1 METPR
6 SNTETVLPVGADL
19 LGFGVEL
26 FHAALAG
33 NLPCDYEWNEG
44 ESAIHV
50 GICAVIAEIDGH
62 GLEPE
67 EELSLVYRILAFGGL
82 VEKMV
87 RDPRTRE
94 HVASSKDGYQVSET
108 LVRLAASASLVATP
122 DGALEYDQEAMARK
136 LIN

>member
-1 METPR
+1 MR
-6 SNTETVLPVGADL
+6 SLRNDVDTVLPVGPDL
-19 LGFGVEL
+19 LGFGVEI

-33 NLPCDYEWNEG
+33 NFPCDYQWAEG

-50 GICAVIAEIDGH
+50 GIKAVISEIDGH

-67 EELSLVYRILAFGGL
+67 EELSLVYRVLAFGGL
-82 VEKMV
+82 VEKMA

-94 HVASSKDGYQVSET
+94 HVARSKDGYQVSET
-108 LVRLAASASLVATP
+108 LLRLAASATLVSTA
-122 DGALEYDQEAMARK
+122 DGALEYDPESLARK